1 MFKSAALLA
10 TPLLKHV
17 FTHPSHQKSR
27 ELDPIV
33 GVSISGVFDFFV
45 MLFQDDYLLW
55 MDSGRPEN
63 WEIHDMDSLYRLRYI
78 AEEIGGTKFL
88 DDNELGKFYQ
98 DIEKSY
104 YKFWRKIVEEE
115 VRDYC
120 EKEGLRVPNRC
131 TLIQPSGTKSLL
143 VNASPGIHPTWG
155 DYWIR
160 RIKFIKEDPV
170 AQVYLK
176 AGYSYVQSQNLSL
189 IHI

>member
-1 MFKSAALLA
+1 MNPCGEVIFKNNLCNLSEVMLNLLDPFDFRKQKEVFKSAALLA

-55 MDSGRPEN
+55 IDSGRPEN

-98 DIEKSY
+98 YIEKSY

-115 VRDYC
+115 SEAIVKKKD
-120 EKEGLRVPNRC
+120 
-131 TLIQPSGTKSLL
+131 
-143 VNASPGIHPTWG
+143 
-155 DYWIR
+155 
-160 RIKFIKEDPV
+160 
-170 AQVYLK
+170 
-176 AGYSYVQSQNLSL
+176 
-189 IHI
+189 